1 MANEDYN
8 NVELTEE
15 EEAGLNDVILNDET
29 TESQET
35 EKSDAVQTAE
45 ETTTEEPSGE
55 EVNETEVEDS
65 FDGLEIDGKQFN
77 REEILAWRDDSDNK
91 SSWSKSN
98 TEKAQQL
105 SKWHKLADKIQSDDS
120 FKDHLKDYFF
130 DNPEAV
136 KALGLDGDVSL
147 PEVEESINPEMPS
160 VLEERLNVLEGAE
173 NERILNH
180 NTNILS
186 DELDNLTNQYPEY
199 LDGVES
205 EQSFLEFAEANASR
219 FSDGG
224 VPNLQNAFK
233 EWSFDKM
240 NEKLSH
246 YKKLEDNS
254 ARNRGKIINTA
265 QVGAKEVKTD
275 KKLGW
280 NDVNMENPDIAK
292 YFENE

>member
-15 EEAGLNDVILNDET
+15 EQAGLDDVILNET
-29 TESQET
+29 TESQQSE
-35 EKSDAVQTAE
+35 ESEAVQTAE
-45 ETTTEEPSGE
+45 ETTTVEPSEE
-55 EVNETEVEDS
+55 EVTAIEVEDS

-91 SSWSKSN
+91 TNWSKSN

-120 FKDHLKDYFF
+120 FRDHLKDYFF

-147 PEVEESINPEMPS
+147 SEVEEEVTPEMPS
-160 VLEERLNVLEGAE
+160 ELEERLNVLEGAE

-186 DELDNLTNQYPEY
+186 DELDNLTDQYPEY
-199 LDGVES
+199 LDGVEN
-205 EQSFLEFAEANASR
+205 EQ
-219 FSDGG
+219 
-224 VPNLQNAFK
+224 AF
-233 EWSFDKM
+233 
-240 NEKLSH
+240 
-246 YKKLEDNS
+246 
-254 ARNRGKIINTA
+254 
-265 QVGAKEVKTD
+265 
-275 KKLGW
+275 
-280 NDVNMENPDIAK
+280 
-292 YFENE
+292 